1 MHRVADKEA
10 RIPLRIDHI
19 FRVFSNTKLITSCA
33 ALLLYEEGHFQL
45 DDPIER
51 FIPQLANR
59 RELRTGATSL
69 DQLAYEAVKR
79 KS

>member
-1 MHRVADKEA
+1 
-10 RIPLRIDHI
+10 L
-19 FRVFSNTKLITSCA
+19 
-33 ALLLYEEGHFQL
+33 QL

-59 RELRTGATSL
+59 RVLRTGATSL
-69 DQLAYEAVKR
+69 NQLAYEAVKR

>member
-1 MHRVADKEA
+1 MHRVGRQGS

-33 ALLLYEEGHFQL
+33 ALLLYEEGHSQL

-59 RELRTGATSL
+59 RVLRTGATSL